1 MDHGVCDICGT
12 AIASRSAFVNTGPTD
27 RDDPDKPKTRSWVA
41 ADTEIH
47 GWTPFV
53 LTHPVC
59 FADREGWRRS
69 LLWSRRAT
77 GACSG
82 TCGTEARCR

>member
-1 MDHGVCDICGT
+1 MDYGVCDICGT

-27 RDDPDKPKTRSWVA
+27 WHDPDKPKRRSWVA
-41 ADTEIH
+41 ADTDIH

-59 FADREGWRRS
+59 FANEEGVEALVALVEDSDRRMQRQLRDRG
-69 LLWSRRAT
+69 
-77 GACSG
+77 
-82 TCGTEARCR
+82 